1 MVLCLKVWESRSL
14 PGIKLKIKII
24 ARYIKLKIA
33 IIVQA
38 RLNSK
43 RLPGKVLLKI
53 NNRTILE
60 HVYFNLQKINNIN
73 KIIVA
78 TSKNKSDD
86 LISAFCKRKKIEL
99 FRGNLNDVYKRLTLA
114 AKYYDVDYIVRVSA
128 DSPLINHKIIEDAIN
143 NIDLSK
149 YDIITNVLP
158 RSFPKGQSFEI
169 INCRFLENNYN
180 RIKNKSDKEHVTTFF
195 YRNYKKFKIF
205 NILNKN
211 KDLSNY
217 NFCVDTKGDLAR
229 IMFIMKK
236 MKNLSLN
243 NLIKNYEDFKKR

>member
-1 MVLCLKVWESRSL
+1 M
-14 PGIKLKIKII
+14 PGIKIQIIII
-24 ARYIKLKIA
+24 ARYINLKIA

-38 RLNSK
+38 RFSSK

-60 HVYFNLQKINNIN
+60 HIYFNLKKINNIN
-73 KIIVA
+73 SIIIA
-78 TSKNKSDD
+78 TSKSKSDD
-86 LISAFCKRKKIEL
+86 LISALCKRKKIEV
-99 FRGNLNDVYKRLTLA
+99 FRGNLNDVYKRLTSA
-114 AKYYDVDYIVRVSA
+114 AKYYGADYIVRVSA
-128 DSPLINHKIIEDAIN
+128 DSPLINYKIIEDAIN

-158 RSFPKGQSFEI
+158 RTFPKGHSFEI
-169 INCRFLENNYN
+169 INTRLLENNYN
-180 RIKNKSDKEHVTTFF
+180 KIKNKSDKEHVTTFF

-211 KDLSNY
+211 KDLSKY
-217 NFCVDTKGDLAR
+217 NFCVDTKDDLAR

-236 MKNLSLN
+236 MKNLSLD
-243 NLIKNYEDFKKR
+243 NLIKNYEDL